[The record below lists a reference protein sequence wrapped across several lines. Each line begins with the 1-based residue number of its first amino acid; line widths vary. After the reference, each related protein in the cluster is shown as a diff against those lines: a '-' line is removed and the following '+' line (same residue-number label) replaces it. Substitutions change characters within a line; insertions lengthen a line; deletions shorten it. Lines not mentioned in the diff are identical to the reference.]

1 MKEAPGPQGGSERAI
16 EERELH
22 FTPQAPLVAW
32 RLFRIRRDEA
42 GGGLLLSSPMYDDP
56 DPTPWPKAKTAAC
69 NKEHAAP
76 AAGCRC
82 GIYGAIPG
90 TLDSLPGYLRD
101 TAHDRDLWAYAAIA
115 CSGRVFLDMRGV
127 RAERAEIVRIAVAEQ
142 CWPDENALD
151 EARRAL
157 RERYGVPVG
166 SAADAPA
173 WLSNVRSET
182 RGRADGREGPPP
194 DGATLDLDTIDLQP

>member
-1 MKEAPGPQGGSERAI
+1 MTELPARRVGGERKI

-22 FTPQAPLVAW
+22 FTPDAPLLAW
-32 RLFRIRRDEA
+32 RLFRIRGSNSD
-42 GGGLLLSSPMYDDP
+42 LLLSSPMYDDP

-69 NKEHAAP
+69 YKEHSAP

-82 GIYGAIPG
+82 GIYGAVRG

-101 TAHDRDLWAYAAIA
+101 NAHDRDPWAYAEIA

-127 RAERAEIVRIAVAEQ
+127 RAEHAEIVRIAVAEQ
-142 CWPDENALD
+142 CWPDKNTFD
-151 EARRAL
+151 EVKRAL

-166 SAADAPA
+166 SDADTPA
-173 WLSNVRSET
+173 WLHTVRT
-182 RGRADGREGPPP
+182 AGGGRADGREGPPP
-194 DGATLDLDTIDLQP
+194 DDATLNLDTIDFQP